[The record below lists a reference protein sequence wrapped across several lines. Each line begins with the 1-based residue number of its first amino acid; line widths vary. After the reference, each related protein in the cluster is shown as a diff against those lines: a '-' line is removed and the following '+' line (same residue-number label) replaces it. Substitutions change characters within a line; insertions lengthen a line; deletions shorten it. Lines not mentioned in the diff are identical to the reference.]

1 MRKIFPWLLAALAA
15 GLLLNWTRPAPA
27 CAPFYFP
34 PVFTEM
40 KHPDFPAGPY
50 TQGELGVLQPSYYRI
65 YLYVAYRNLSGEGF
79 SPGEARALWG
89 NRMDLLGQSS
99 LSNGPP
105 PSSPVETDWARAW
118 IDARN
123 RVPNLGPPE
132 YFRAYY
138 WTWPGIFRQEQGPGN
153 RYVNYLNCPPQAF
166 QTALATFE
174 DRTQKY
180 GSGSPDLA
188 AWIRA
193 QDEVFSNCQK
203 GENIPAPLPGGAS
216 PLARADRNYQIAA
229 AYFYAGDFAHAEAAF
244 REIAGDHTSPW
255 SPVASYLVARAYIRQ
270 ATVGRDD
277 NSPDPT
283 ALTSAET
290 QLKQVLGDPSLGEF
304 HASAVA
310 LLDYVAVRLHP
321 EQRIR
326 ELAQALV
333 QKPAPP
339 DLAQKAQD
347 YTFLLDKLE
356 NEQFLSGTGELQASR
371 RMNYPKLADV
381 RAHDDLTD
389 WILTFQLDDPAALEH
404 AYEKWQEKKSPAW
417 LVAALTKV
425 RADDARAAE
434 LMEAARTLQPS
445 APAYASATFH
455 RFRLLMQS
463 GQRAEVLPELN
474 RLLARNTPVLPRS
487 ALNLFLATR
496 MSYTRDLTDF
506 LKYAQR
512 VPVELMYN
520 FGPNYPHPPA
530 GSPWFDS
537 DALIVLNR
545 QMPLGVLAEAAES
558 KVLPDHLRRQIALGA
573 WTRAFLLGDDRVS
586 VKLAPV
592 AASLTPELRPDFEKF
607 ASTSASEARRFAG
620 TILLLRNPGLRPY
633 ITSPERSTPINEVDN
648 LRENWWG
655 KGVPCGFPW
664 GQNAWTIFPESGGQ
678 QNTVHWPALEAPLEE
693 IYPGGEVPPPSFLG
707 RTQLTQAKDEWS
719 RTQALPVASI
729 VLGEEVLAWAR
740 KHPDDP
746 RAAEAL
752 ALVVRAGHF
761 GCPDANRWK
770 VSKQAFGLLHR
781 RYAANGWAKRTPYWY
796 R

>member
-1 MRKIFPWLLAALAA
+1 
-15 GLLLNWTRPAPA
+15 
-27 CAPFYFP
+27 
-34 PVFTEM
+34 M
-40 KHPDFPAGPY
+40 KHPDFPAVPY
-50 TQGELGVLQPSYYRI
+50 TQGDLGVLQPSYYRI

-79 SPGEARALWG
+79 SPAEARALWD

-99 LSNGPP
+99 VTNGPP
-105 PSSPVETDWARAW
+105 PTTPAETDWTRAW

-123 RVPNLGPPE
+123 RVPNVEPPQ
-132 YFRAYY
+132 YFRTYY
-138 WTWPGIFRQEQGPGN
+138 WTWPGIYRQEQGPGN

-174 DRTQKY
+174 DRTHKY

-188 AWIRA
+188 VWIKG

-203 GENIPAPLPGGAS
+203 GENIPPPLPAGAL

-244 REIAGDHTSPW
+244 REIAGDPTSPW

-270 ATVGRDD
+270 ATVGHDD

-290 QLKQVLGDPSLGEF
+290 QLKQVLADPKLGEF
-304 HASAVA
+304 HTSAAA

-321 EQRIR
+321 EQRVR
-326 ELAQALV
+326 ELAQALM
-333 QKPAPP
+333 QKPAPA

-356 NEQFLSGTGELQASR
+356 NEQFLQDAGELQVSR
-371 RMNYPKLADV
+371 RRNYSKLADV

-404 AYEKWQEKKSPAW
+404 AYEKWQEKKSAAW

-425 RADDARAAE
+425 QADDARAAG
-434 LMEAARTLQPS
+434 LMDAARTLQPS
-445 APAYASATFH
+445 APAYTPATFH
-455 RFRLLMQS
+455 RFRLMMQS
-463 GQRAEVLPELN
+463 GQRVEVLPELN
-474 RLLARNTPVLPRS
+474 HLLARSTPALPRS
-487 ALNLFLATR
+487 ALNLFLAMR
-496 MSYTRDLTDF
+496 MSYARDLTDF

-520 FGPNYPHPPA
+520 FGPSYPHPPA

-537 DALIVLNR
+537 DALIILNQ
-545 QMPLGVLAEAAES
+545 QMPLSVLAGAAQS
-558 KVLPDHLRRQIALGA
+558 KILPDHLRRQIALGA
-573 WTRAFLLGDDRVS
+573 WTRAFLLDDDRVS
-586 VKLAPV
+586 VRLAPV
-592 AASLTPELRPDFEKF
+592 VASLTPELRSDLEKF
-607 ASTSASEARRFAG
+607 TRTPTAEGRRFAG
-620 TILLLRNPGLRPY
+620 TYLLLRAPGLRPY
-633 ITSPERSTPINEVDN
+633 ITSPERSTPINEFDD

-655 KGVPCGFPW
+655 KGSPCGLPW
-664 GQNAWTIFPESGGQ
+664 GIYGWMVFPASGVQ
-678 QNTVHWPALEAPLEE
+678 QNTVHWPVLEAPLEE
-693 IYPGGEVPPPSFLG
+693 IYPGGEVPTPLFLT
-707 RTQLTQAKDEWS
+707 RTQLTEAKEDWS
-719 RTQALPVASI
+719 RTESLPVASI
-729 VLGEEVLAWAR
+729 VLGEEVLRWVG

-746 RAAEAL
+746 RAEEAL
-752 ALVVRAGHF
+752 ALAVRAGHF

-770 VSKQAFGLLHR
+770 VSKRAFELLHR
-781 RYAANGWAKRTPYWY
+781 RYPSSAWTKRTPYWY